1 MFEYI
6 KDYYEKV
13 LYTKDDLE
21 TLLNG
26 ELLTQDEYDSLINPT
41 PTLQASLFW
50 TRKEDI
56 IQPHFT

>member
-6 KDYYEKV
+6 KDYYEKG

-26 ELLTQDEYDSLINPT
+26 EMLTKDEYDSLINPT
-41 PTLQASLFW
+41 PT
-50 TRKEDI
+50 
-56 IQPHFT
+56 P

>member
-6 KDYYEKV
+6 KDYYEKG

-26 ELLTQDEYDSLINPT
+26 ELLTQDEYNSLINPA
-41 PTLQASLFW
+41 PKS
-50 TRKEDI
+50 
-56 IQPHFT
+56 

>member
-6 KDYYEKV
+6 KDYYEEG

-26 ELLTQDEYDSLINPT
+26 GMLTQDEYNSLINPA
-41 PTLQASLFW
+41 P
-50 TRKEDI
+50 K
-56 IQPHFT
+56 P

>member
-6 KDYYEKV
+6 KDYYEKG

-26 ELLTQDEYDSLINPT
+26 EMLTQEEYESLIAPA
-41 PTLQASLFW
+41 PEA
-50 TRKEDI
+50 
-56 IQPHFT
+56 